1 MSKFY
6 TIPNTNGLYEIN
18 KDADIRR
25 VRTRVKN
32 NPNGGTR
39 LTGGKILSQKTK
51 ANGYREVSLYIEPQ
65 KGVMKYVHRLM
76 YETFVGEI
84 PNGYEINH
92 IDGNKSNNKISNL
105 ELVTPSQNRLHS
117 WHVLGNK
124 NLKPM
129 KGENHPRA
137 IVSED
142 FVKKAKDQYKNGI
155 SIRDIYNN
163 CKSEITLSSLRKICY
178 GQTWKHV

>member
-18 KDADIRR
+18 EGSEIRR
-25 VRTRVKN
+25 IKHRVKN
-32 NPNGGTR
+32 NINGGTR
-39 LTGGKILSQKTK
+39 SVGGKILSQKTK
-51 ANGYREVSLYIEPQ
+51 SNGYKEVALYIEPQ
-65 KGVMKYVHRLM
+65 KGVMRYVHRLM
-76 YETFVGEI
+76 YQTFVGEI
-84 PNGYEINH
+84 PSGYEINH
-92 IDGNKSNNKISNL
+92 INGDKSDNKITNL

-124 NLKPM
+124 NLKAM

-142 FVKKAKDQYKNGI
+142 FVRKAKDQYKNGI
-155 SIRDIYNN
+155 SVRDIYDN
-163 CKSEITLSSLRKICY
+163 CKEKITLSSLRKICY
-178 GQTWKHV
+178 GQTWRHI